1 MKVAII
7 GYGKMGKAIEQILLQ
22 RGHTVVLIIDQHN
35 AADLQSEALK
45 QAEVAIEFT
54 TPHTAIQNM
63 QACFAAGVPVV
74 VGTTGWL
81 QHRADMEAACV
92 AADGALLHSTNFS
105 LGVNIF
111 FEINRQLARLM
122 ARHTDY
128 SVKVTE
134 THHTAKLDA
143 PSGTAISIAEQI
155 LQEQP
160 ALSGW
165 VNSATAD
172 NGQLPIESLRIDP
185 APGTHTVTYHSSIDD
200 IEITHTAHS
209 RQGFALGAVLAAE
222 FLAGKKG
229 IFSMRQVL
237 GL

>member
-7 GYGKMGKAIEQILLQ
+7 GYGKMGKAIEQILQQ
-22 RGHTVVLIIDQHN
+22 RGHNVVLIIDQHN
-35 AADLQSEALK
+35 AADLQGEALK
-45 QAEVAIEFT
+45 QADVAIEFT
-54 TPHTAIQNM
+54 TPHTAMQNM

-81 QHRADMEAACV
+81 QHSASVEAACL
-92 AADGALLHSTNFS
+92 AAGGALLHTTNFS

-122 ARHTDY
+122 AKHTDY

-155 LQEQP
+155 LAEQP
-160 ALSGW
+160 SLTGW
-165 VNSATAD
+165 INAATAAA
-172 NGQLPIESLRIDP
+172 GHLPIESLRIDP

-200 IEITHTAHS
+200 IEITHTARS

-229 IFSMRQVL
+229 IFTMRQVL